1 MIKRLSS
8 LLKNKD
14 IDRLIK
20 NFLSLSFLKLVN
32 AVLPFVT
39 LPYLLRV
46 LGAYHY
52 GAIIL
57 ALSLVAYFQAITD
70 YGFNLSATREI
81 SKHRSSTKQLSYIYS
96 KTITSKLYLLI
107 GSLLILAPIIL
118 LVPQFKEDLTVYL
131 LMLLMLI
138 GNTLFP
144 EWFFRGVEEMGYI
157 AILNLIIKLSF
168 TIGVFILIKQPED
181 YWRYPLLLSV
191 SFIIVSIYSHYL
203 ILTKFKL
210 EIYYVNKLRILKNLK
225 TGFPLFL
232 NQFMPTLFNNTTNF
246 LVGMILGKTSA
257 GYFGATRQVVQ
268 FLTVFNSVVS
278 TVFFPFLIRNK
289 NSFNKFK
296 NIYLSVMLI
305 FAVFI
310 MLVHKQIFKIIGI
323 NYNNDFIVLSV
334 LVLGFVSIAI
344 YSVFSTNFLIARGH
358 DKVVLKVTATASIVG
373 LLLSFPLISN
383 YDLIGASL
391 NIFIS
396 QTILALGA
404 YYYYLKTSKEKIYE
418 IKGKF

>member
-1 MIKRLSS
+1 MKANKIRS

-52 GAIIL
+52 GAIVL

-81 SKHRSSTKQLSYIYS
+81 SKHRSSNKQLSYVYS
-96 KTITSKLYLLI
+96 KTIISKLYLL
-107 GSLLILAPIIL
+107 GVSLLVLTPIIL
-118 LVPQFKEDLTVYL
+118 VIPQFQEDFVVYL

-144 EWFFRGVEEMGYI
+144 EWFFRGVEQMGYI

-168 TIGVFILIKQPED
+168 TIGVFLLIKKPED
-181 YWRYPLLLSV
+181 YWLYPLLLSV
-191 SFIIVSIYSHYL
+191 SFIVVSIYAHYL
-203 ILTKFKL
+203 ILTRFQLKPNY
-210 EIYYVNKLRILKNLK
+210 IDKLRILKNLRE
-225 TGFPLFL
+225 GFPLFL

-246 LVGMILGKTSA
+246 VVGMALGKTSV

-268 FLTVFNSVVS
+268 LLTVFNSVVS
-278 TVFFPFLIRNK
+278 TVVFPFLIRNK
-289 NSFNKFK
+289 DKFDK
-296 NIYLSVMLI
+296 FRNIYLGLVLI
-305 FAVFI
+305 LSIFVLLI
-310 MLVHKQIFKIIGI
+310 HQHLFKIIGI
-323 NYNNDFIVLSV
+323 DYINDFIVLCI
-334 LVLGFVSIAI
+334 LVLGFISIVI
-344 YSVFSTNFLIARGH
+344 YSIFSTNFLIARGY
-358 DKVVLKVTATASIVG
+358 DKLVLKVTAVASITG
-373 LLLSFPLISN
+373 LLLSYPLITN
-383 YDLIGASL
+383 YGLIGASL

-396 QTILALGA
+396 QSILALGA
-404 YYYYLKTSKEKIYE
+404 YYYYSTIIRKDSLC
-418 IKGKF
+418 

>member
-1 MIKRLSS
+1 MANKIRS

-20 NFLSLSFLKLVN
+20 NFLSLSFLKLIN

-81 SKHRSSTKQLSYIYS
+81 SKHRNSTKQLSYIYS
-96 KTITSKLYLLI
+96 KTITSKLYLL
-107 GSLLILAPIIL
+107 GVSLLVLTPIIL
-118 LVPQFKEDLTVYL
+118 LVPQFKEDLVVYL

-144 EWFFRGVEEMGYI
+144 EWFFRGVEQMGYI
-157 AILNLIIKLSF
+157 TILNLIIKLSF
-168 TIGVFILIKQPED
+168 TIGVFLLIKKPED
-181 YWRYPLLLSV
+181 YWLYPLLLSV
-191 SFIIVSIYSHYL
+191 SFFVVSIYSHYL
-203 ILTKFKL
+203 ILTRFKL
-210 EIYYVNKLRILKNLK
+210 KLYYITKLRVLKNLK
-225 TGFPLFL
+225 EGFPLFL

-246 LVGMILGKTSA
+246 IVGMALGKTSA

-268 FLTVFNSVVS
+268 LLTVFNSIVS
-278 TVFFPFLIRNK
+278 TVVFPFLIRNK
-289 NSFNKFK
+289 DKFDKFK
-296 NIYLSVMLI
+296 NVYLSMILSLPVPI
-305 FAVFI
+305 I
-310 MLVHKQIFKIIGI
+310 LVHKQIFKIIGI
-323 NYNNDFIVLSV
+323 DYNYDFIVLSI
-334 LVLGFVSIAI
+334 LLLGFVSIAI

-358 DKVVLKVTATASIVG
+358 DKLVLNVTAIASIIG
-373 LLLSFPLISN
+373 FLLSFPLISN
-383 YDLIGASL
+383 YGLIGASL

-396 QTILALGA
+396 QSILALGA
-404 YYYYLKTSKEKIYE
+404 YYYYLKNNRVKNHAYKEI
-418 IKGKF
+418 F